1 MAAAAVMRTA
11 DRASA
16 ISYSALPALSTR
28 VVVRGKG
35 NNIIGQRPL
44 LKRAIIAQAS
54 LQTGK
59 TEECQLSAAPSA
71 LGTFAAALTPYVAVL
86 ASALVAASPAAA
98 TLAPGEILQ
107 LQETLTEVWGK
118 HSYFV
123 MQRDHV
129 QWKGTSSLF
138 EPLLGDVKCTTSQW
152 SVKALRT
159 FTSHMLALNKAQVA
173 RSKDWRTTLPSLTF
187 SALSD

>member
-1 MAAAAVMRTA
+1 MAAAAAMRTA

-44 LKRAIIAQAS
+44 LKRAVIARAS
-54 LQTGK
+54 LQTGRS
-59 TEECQLSAAPSA
+59 EECQSSGASSA
-71 LGTFAAALTPYVAVL
+71 LGTFAAALTPYVVVL

-98 TLAPGEILQ
+98 TLAPGEISQ

-118 HSYFV
+118 HSYFA
-123 MQRDHV
+123 MQRNHA
-129 QWKGTSSLF
+129 QWKERCFCLSPCLETLS
-138 EPLLGDVKCTTSQW
+138 
-152 SVKALRT
+152 
-159 FTSHMLALNKAQVA
+159 AQQTD
-173 RSKDWRTTLPSLTF
+173 SP
-187 SALSD
+187 